1 MKLEKAFKKL
11 MKQTEKRLSKPIILQ
26 KVKEI
31 EVNGHTPMDLGS
43 RVMKKLSKQF
53 MDQNNEDEY

>member
-53 MDQNNEDEY
+53 MD